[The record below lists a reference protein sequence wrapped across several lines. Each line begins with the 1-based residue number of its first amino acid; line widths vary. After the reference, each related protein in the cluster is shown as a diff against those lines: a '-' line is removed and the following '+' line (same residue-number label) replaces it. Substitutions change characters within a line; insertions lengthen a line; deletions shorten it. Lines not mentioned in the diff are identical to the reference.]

1 MPSQKIDDESR
12 RAKQLRIDIDKHRY
26 KYRTFEVDAD
36 SGTSVMINFVSPAIF
51 VYEQF
56 RFYLLQNSVLK
67 DLKPEHFYR
76 PDYLAYEE
84 YGYTILWSML
94 LYINDIPNIESF
106 IDLEKLYIPRMDA
119 IYRVANNT
127 IFDEPLNVTPVISL
141 SKRMSSQIYTQK
153 SKPELIEQPEFV
165 AVENED
171 DFYFLRENYTV
182 TNAIASKQYIDINFD
197 AVPQSV
203 SFKIQDHAAFI
214 YDRDYVVTKN
224 SSGKLKRI
232 SWDKRNVSGDGLL
245 DVIEEGMN
253 IEIQYAK
260 KL

>member
-1 MPSQKIDDESR
+1 MTFKIKGTNTTQKS
-12 RAKQLRIDIDKHRY
+12 
-26 KYRTFEVDAD
+26 
-36 SGTSVMINFVSPAIF
+36 
-51 VYEQF
+51 
-56 RFYLLQNSVLK
+56 
-67 DLKPEHFYR
+67 
-76 PDYLAYEE
+76 
-84 YGYTILWSML
+84 
-94 LYINDIPNIESF
+94 NDIPNIESF